1 MESTFP
7 YSSRIMWYGD
17 YQIRRRASN
26 RCGVAQF
33 SPDVVDGVPVTDYIR
48 RQTRTC
54 LTCGC
59 GDANVRQ
66 HESDITY
73 ESTAR
78 LTPRGRA

>member
-1 MESTFP
+1 MQSTFP

-17 YQIRRRASN
+17 YQILRSASN
-26 RCGVAQF
+26 RFGEAQF
-33 SPDVVDGVPVTDYIR
+33 SPDIVPVTDNIR
-48 RQTRTC
+48 RQRMC

-78 LTPRGRA
+78 LTPRGSA